1 MLLFLIPP
9 SCMVVPN
16 RELANKFF
24 FSSSNIQSSQTLP
37 TVYQDI
43 NIEIDILKGY
53 SPDNYNKV
61 RGRMLSYNSNI
72 SNLWH
77 TMKEWSIIMP

>member
-1 MLLFLIPP
+1 
-9 SCMVVPN
+9 MVVPN

-37 TVYQDI
+37 TMYQDI